1 MNPLGQMILDLFFLF
16 DINVYNFSATL
27 KNLFFCL
34 KKKTFQLHFTLLFSF
49 K

>member
-34 KKKTFQLHFTLLFSF
+34 KKNFSAAF
-49 K
+49 YPIILI